1 MLNRPNMAVIKAF
14 VREAFDVEYRAVKA
28 APPTLRKAML
38 LDLIRKAGKFDE
50 SKHPRDDL
58 LADEMLTEMG
68 AES

>member
-1 MLNRPNMAVIKAF
+1 MSYPDSTILKAI